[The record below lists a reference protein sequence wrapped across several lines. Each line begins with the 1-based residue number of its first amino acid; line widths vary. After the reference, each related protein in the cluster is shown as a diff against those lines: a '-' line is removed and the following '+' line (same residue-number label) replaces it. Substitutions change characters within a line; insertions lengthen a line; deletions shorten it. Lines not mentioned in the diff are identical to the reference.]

1 MSSNNSEKKHIVSF
15 IKRLNEKDFSKAN
28 KNLEQVI
35 QEKIKKR
42 IAIAAQKPLF

>member
-1 MSSNNSEKKHIVSF
+1 MSSNNSERTHIIKF
-15 IKRLNEKDFSKAN
+15 IKNLNEKDFSKAN
-28 KNLEQVI
+28 KSLEQVI